1 MRHNA
6 RTNWARQ
13 APRRPS
19 LGRLR
24 RQGGAF
30 GPCSGGHWTDGGGG
44 CLDGVTEGRGAS
56 GRSHLG
62 SDALARH
69 GIRSMWVASP
79 LPSCRSR
86 SWSSWPVGM
95 GRWRSPSPCSLA
107 PTCDD
112 HGGRVPLALFGSR
125 GYAEMLGILATLYL
139 LFRISYTAFSDRRGL
154 RLCHRR
160 VGPVRWRPHLATGNG
175 ADGAW
180 LATMSQRRLRER
192 TAAALNSYRC
202 RCRKVTPGGKAA
214 CACLRPSPA
223 CRPPRHGRSGCG
235 STRWRPRRDPPA
247 R

>member
-1 MRHNA
+1 VA
-6 RTNWARQ
+6 
-13 APRRPS
+13 
-19 LGRLR
+19 GRIWDL
-24 RQGGAF
+24 
-30 GPCSGGHWTDGGGG
+30 T
-44 CLDGVTEGRGAS
+44 
-56 GRSHLG
+56 
-62 SDALARH
+62 LARG

-95 GRWRSPSPCSLA
+95 GRRRSPSPGALA

-112 HGGRVPLALFGSR
+112 HARRVPLALFGSR
-125 GYAEMLGILATLYL
+125 GYGEVLGILATPYL
-139 LFRISYTAFSDRRGL
+139 LLAADLARRLRSDRRGL

-180 LATMSQRRLRER
+180 LAQLPPTMRQRRLREC
-192 TAAALNSYRC
+192 TAAALNSRRC

-223 CRPPRHGRSGCG
+223 CRPPRHDRSGCG
-235 STRWRPRRDPPA
+235 STRLHPRRAPPA